1 LGAPDSPCAPRSPY
15 TPLFRSHDGLRV
27 YRLSCRCNQRGC
39 YIIVKHRRNTAM
51 ISQLMFYP
59 SWGKD
64 LLNQFLEDARN
75 FAPDSNIGG
84 ADRKSTRL
92 NSSHVSTSYAD
103 Y

>member
-1 LGAPDSPCAPRSPY
+1 
-15 TPLFRSHDGLRV
+15 
-27 YRLSCRCNQRGC
+27 
-39 YIIVKHRRNTAM
+39 M

-84 ADRKSTRL
+84 AQRAGYRTGLWNGIRSIARVNGAEDQNRARARI
-92 NSSHVSTSYAD
+92 HPAR
-103 Y
+103 